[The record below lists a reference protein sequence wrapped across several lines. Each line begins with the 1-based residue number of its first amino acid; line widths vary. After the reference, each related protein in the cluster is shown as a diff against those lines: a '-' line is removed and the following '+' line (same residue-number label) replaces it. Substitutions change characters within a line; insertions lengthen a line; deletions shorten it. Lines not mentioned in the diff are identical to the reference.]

1 MALASGS
8 PYALLVEVTGKADWI
23 DVTFFALR
31 FGLPRT
37 YLREVATA
45 FPLNGFYPTPAWP
58 MVADHAAV
66 DEVVPFELAFPVAVG
81 VDLVDEDGALLAAV
95 PARSPCPSPST
106 LSLPTCRRPVSTSA
120 AHPASPHPDSGG
132 SKVRSAGRAAPRHGT
147 LRPPHGAPD
156 GPPGRQTRS

>member
-45 FPLNGFYPTPAWP
+45 FPLNGFYPIPAWP

-66 DEVVPFELAFPVAVG
+66 DEVVPFELALDGGWRPRACG
-81 VDLVDEDGALLAAV
+81 V
-95 PARSPCPSPST
+95 R
-106 LSLPTCRRPVSTSA
+106 SLPPAASRRTRREDRTTA
-120 AHPASPHPDSGG
+120 EARRRMDL
-132 SKVRSAGRAAPRHGT
+132 
-147 LRPPHGAPD
+147 LRRD
-156 GPPGRQTRS
+156 R